1 MSFSEQVKEEILN
14 NIDNTN
20 EKVNKIERFGERLTS
35 TSKKNN
41 LTDEYGEFF
50 EIVNLDETDIKNI
63 LKGVFLASGCV
74 VDPMRD
80 YHLEINFKNKACTDY
95 IYDILSLLEF
105 TPKIVKRKN
114 TKSYVIYIK
123 ESDQIVTFLSLLEA
137 NKAVLD
143 FEQVR
148 VEKQVK
154 NNINRNIN
162 CETANLAKTI
172 KSSVRQIEAIT
183 KLKESGMFNNLD
195 EKLKYAASLREK
207 YPDKSL
213 TYIIENKDKSI
224 KLSKSG
230 LKHRLDKLIEIA
242 ENK

>member
-14 NIDNTN
+14 NIDKTN
-20 EKVNKIERFGERLTS
+20 ERINKIERFGEHLTS
-35 TSKKNN
+35 TSKKNV
-41 LTDEYGEFF
+41 LIDEYGDLF
-50 EIVNLDETDIKNI
+50 EIVNLGEVDIKNI

-80 YHLEINFKNKACTDY
+80 YHLEITFKNKACTDY
-95 IYDILSLLEF
+95 IYHILSLLEF

-213 TYIIENKDKSI
+213 TYIIENQDKNI

-230 LKHRLDKLIEIA
+230 LKHRLDKLVEIA
-242 ENK
+242 KLF